1 MPNVESYSLMVSPSY
16 LCETSSK
23 KAKKTPQM
31 IEMLE
36 KQMENF
42 QSEIDNVAA
51 SIRQGNK
58 IAIEGLAIMIQGHE
72 IANEGLAIME
82 KGRSRCYSEEEVF
95 FELVNIGIP
104 TDMQL
109 DAMLFLIKDP
119 SKMRAFFGVPASE
132 LRRQILLKMISGF
145 GVDPMA
151 SFLPPR
157 NQQHRFT
164 PPTPTPK
171 RHNPPPQ
178 PLDKRRHPTTKRLL
192 NHPFSS
198 SSSSIES
205 RQLMVM

>member
-1 MPNVESYSLMVSPSY
+1 MHEKKFGLKPASHLANGEGCISAKEKVRRWENEREDSVNLKENIDCFDEFSMPNVESYSLMVSPSY

-132 LRRQILLKMISGF
+132 LRRQILLKMMYAKE
-145 GVDPMA
+145 P
-151 SFLPPR
+151 
-157 NQQHRFT
+157 
-164 PPTPTPK
+164 
-171 RHNPPPQ
+171 
-178 PLDKRRHPTTKRLL
+178 
-192 NHPFSS
+192 
-198 SSSSIES
+198 
-205 RQLMVM
+205 